1 MFKVCKQQL
10 ILAFSSPKIYIAL
23 IVGCIMHLISAMP
36 LLEFSYELGK
46 TLSIYESFIY
56 FNCDTY
62 TASAAFIGI
71 LLLVSDIPFSTEVET
86 YTLLRISK
94 RKWCMGK
101 VLYLLSICTIY
112 YLIVSIAG
120 MLYISA
126 NAYMGNIWSESLLTM
141 AKYPN
146 AEIVLN
152 SNVHFPYNH
161 ILLGFDPLGAFVSS
175 LILSIA
181 YSFTVSLFIFL
192 FNLKFSHKLS
202 YVIAMMVHILGYIIA
217 TLLTSHFY
225 MRFSL
230 LGNSL
235 LMYHSIGDYYNQ
247 LYFTVPESL
256 LVFGII
262 ALVLIFFIVRE
273 IRKYN
278 FNITVGAKS

>member
-10 ILAFSSPKIYIAL
+10 ILVLSSPKIYIAL
-23 IVGCIMHLISAMP
+23 IIGCIMHLISAMP

-141 AKYPN
+141 VKYPN

-152 SNVHFPYNH
+152 SNVYFPYNH
-161 ILLGFDPLGAFVSS
+161 ILLGFNPLRAFVSS
-175 LILSIA
+175 LVLSIA

-217 TLLTSHFY
+217 ALLTSYFY

-235 LMYHSIGDYYNQ
+235 LMYHSIGDYYNH

-256 LVFGII
+256 LVFGIL